1 MQRGG
6 DRGHSCCRHLLSS
19 RRGPSLGPGCR
30 RQGDMSNS
38 SASLSKHPPD
48 QRRWLV
54 EAGPAPPPPRVH
66 SDTSGTD
73 RGLLNG
79 HYFDSLDTC
88 LHQNIN
94 SIKTHLP
101 LPYLLLIT
109 KSSMLHCVLKFAVS
123 PRAALC
129 CASQLWWRGTSPHHA
144 QAQATLA
151 TPPWPWPA
159 TAATT
164 TATTTTTT
172 RTRRGRG

>member
-1 MQRGG
+1 
-6 DRGHSCCRHLLSS
+6 
-19 RRGPSLGPGCR
+19 
-30 RQGDMSNS
+30 MSNS

-48 QRRWLV
+48 QWRWLV

-73 RGLLNG
+73 WGLLNG
-79 HYFDSLDTC
+79 HYFDRLDTC
-88 LHQNIN
+88 LLY
-94 SIKTHLP
+94 IKI
-101 LPYLLLIT
+101 LIQS
-109 KSSMLHCVLKFAVS
+109 KPIYHFHIYYSSSSSMLHYVLKFAVF
-123 PRAALC
+123 PRGALC

-159 TAATT
+159 TATT
-164 TATTTTTT
+164 TATTTT